1 MSGTIVLRNRQAV
14 HGSTGCNDIPI
25 DLAPQWDYVA
35 PTPDMEAKGL
45 TPTVLRQIVDGI
57 NERSQADFRE
67 NYPDVKQKKC
77 LRMCQLAVV
86 LLGAFIMLDSY
97 TTQLFSAPNCW
108 TNSFG
113 GEYCQP
119 SAGFWVGVTFVGIGL
134 FWFQWS
140 VVLRCNQAV
149 RVANDYIPKMKQY
162 VEVDLNEQWQKTKL
176 IRWAVNVETVV
187 TGTSSNRRA
196 YQKHHIEVTSMLSQ
210 NMQNVQMVQVPMQN
224 QQGQHVQQVQQGQVM
239 MLQVAGQQVVSQPVV
254 GQPVTGQQGVQFV
267 VVHQNPN
274 GQTQN
279 VPQSSIQA
287 PPSYEPAGDAPTT
300 VN

>member
-14 HGSTGCNDIPI
+14 NAPNGCNDIPI
-25 DLAPQWDYVA
+25 DLAPQWDYVN

-45 TPTVLRQIVDGI
+45 TPTVLREIVDGI
-57 NERSQADFRE
+57 NEKSQADYRK
-67 NYPDVKQKKC
+67 NYPDIKQKKC
-77 LRMCQLAVV
+77 VRISQLGVI
-86 LLGAFIMLDSY
+86 LLGAFFIIDAAA
-97 TTQLFSAPNCW
+97 FSAS
-108 TNSFG
+108 TLYFT
-113 GEYCQP
+113 
-119 SAGFWVGVTFVGIGL
+119 FWIGVTLVVFGI

-176 IRWAVNVETVV
+176 IRWAVNVETVLM
-187 TGTSSNRRA
+187 GKHRI
-196 YQKHHIEVTSMLSQ
+196 QMHHIEVTSMLSQ
-210 NMQNVQMVQVPMQN
+210 NMQNVQMVPVPMQN

-239 MLQVAGQQVVSQPVV
+239 MLQVAGQQVVGQPVV
-254 GQPVTGQQGVQFV
+254 GQPITGQQGVQFV
-267 VVHQNPN
+267 VVHQNAN
-274 GQTQN
+274 GQTQS

-287 PPSYEPAGDAPTT
+287 PPSYEPSGDAPTT